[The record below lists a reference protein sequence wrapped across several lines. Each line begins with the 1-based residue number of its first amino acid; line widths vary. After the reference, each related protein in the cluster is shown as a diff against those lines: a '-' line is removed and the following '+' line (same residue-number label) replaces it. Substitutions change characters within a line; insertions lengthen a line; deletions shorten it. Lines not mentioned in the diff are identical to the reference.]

1 MRAPVS
7 NTRGGGQQLESDTQA
22 LTQETTSNQGGGM
35 VYASTAKSDIERV
48 TPAAED

>member
-22 LTQETTSNQGGGM
+22 LTQETTSNQGGG
-35 VYASTAKSDIERV
+35 DGLRV
-48 TPAAED
+48 DSKE